1 MNSQGISP
9 TASLPPVS
17 PAPPLALSSA
27 PTFQATLEKHL
38 LAIQN
43 RDLVALADT
52 VSLEQI
58 VLITAEGR
66 LVTSSQEFLAMHRD
80 WFEGGDWTMDI
91 VPVRVF
97 EGPDVGVAILRLDYR
112 EEKAD
117 EEPRRQESFLTLTF
131 EKHDDRWE
139 MVHDQNTP
147 VRRKAP
153 SPDAQ

>member
-1 MNSQGISP
+1 MNAQGMSP
-9 TASLPPVS
+9 TATLPPVS
-17 PAPPLALSSA
+17 PAPPVALSSA

-52 VSLEQI
+52 ISLEQV

-66 LVTSSQEFLAMHRD
+66 LVTSSQEMLAMHRD
-80 WFEGGDWTMDI
+80 WFSESGWTLDI

-112 EEKAD
+112 EEGDGKA
-117 EEPRRQESFLTLTF
+117 PVQQESFLTLTF

-139 MVHDQNTP
+139 LVHDQNTP
-147 VRRKAP
+147 VQRRA
-153 SPDAQ
+153 